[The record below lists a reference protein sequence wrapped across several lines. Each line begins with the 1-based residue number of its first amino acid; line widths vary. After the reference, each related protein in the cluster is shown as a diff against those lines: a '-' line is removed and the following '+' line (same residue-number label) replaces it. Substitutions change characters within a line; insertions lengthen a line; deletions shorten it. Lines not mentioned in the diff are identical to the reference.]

1 MRKLPNLDILLRS
14 MNGRYS
20 SNPIYKVC
28 SIAFPFQRRG
38 PDNRIRMTLPIYDPG
53 IPVFEAWD
61 QFISIIASAII
72 HPMDTHLPMWGDELM
87 RASHPPTIQLLRL
100 FPHPSRHH
108 WFPSWAQ
115 VQQYPDVSVRDNDPG
130 HAVISSI
137 KSDSLPWHRWYGW
150 LRDYITKKKD
160 PGPIMIGGM
169 DHCLHIVSG
178 RIYRSCSLQ
187 LTQSPTPEKRAI
199 YSCTMG
205 NQGAQ
210 LVATVPSIELPI
222 NSETKYVLV
231 DISPDNSLWHNFHRD
246 SCRKVEVGHEHQPIW
261 QESVVLVCEEVDT
274 LPQPTAKDS
283 LKMKYYLRRITTLE
297 WDCRLS
303 TESGPGRWLPFQ
315 PSLVHR
321 RSTVC
326 STWGAKF
333 KDTLDL
339 GMFCEPAALLSQEDT
354 FIEWIERTLFGD
366 PAALLSQEDTF
377 TEWIERTPMYS
388 VYLV

>member
-1 MRKLPNLDILLRS
+1 
-14 MNGRYS
+14 
-20 SNPIYKVC
+20 
-28 SIAFPFQRRG
+28 
-38 PDNRIRMTLPIYDPG
+38 MTFPIYDPG
-53 IPVFEAWD
+53 IPLLEAWD
-61 QFISIIASAII
+61 QFISIIASTFIDHMDI
-72 HPMDTHLPMWGDELM
+72 HKAPTWDDDLM

-130 HAVISSI
+130 HAVVSSI
-137 KSDSLPWHRWYGW
+137 KSDSLPWYRSYAW
-150 LRDYITKKKD
+150 LRDHIKKRNGKKD
-160 PGPIMIGGM
+160 PGPVMIGGM
-169 DHCLHIVSG
+169 DHRLHIVSG
-178 RIYRSCSLQ
+178 RIYRSCLLQ

-210 LVATVPSIELPI
+210 LVATVPGIELPI
-222 NSETKYVLV
+222 NLATKYVLV
-231 DISPDNSLWHNFHRD
+231 DISPDGSLWRNVPFASCVKRD
-246 SCRKVEVGHEHQPIW
+246 VGHEHLPIW

-274 LPQPTAKDS
+274 LPRPTAKDS
-283 LKMKYYLRRITTLE
+283 LKMEYYLHRITTLE

-303 TESGPGRWLPFQ
+303 TEPGPGRWLPFQ

-321 RSTVC
+321 RSIIC

-333 KDTLDL
+333 NDALDP
-339 GMFCEPAALLSQEDT
+339 GMFCE
-354 FIEWIERTLFGD
+354 